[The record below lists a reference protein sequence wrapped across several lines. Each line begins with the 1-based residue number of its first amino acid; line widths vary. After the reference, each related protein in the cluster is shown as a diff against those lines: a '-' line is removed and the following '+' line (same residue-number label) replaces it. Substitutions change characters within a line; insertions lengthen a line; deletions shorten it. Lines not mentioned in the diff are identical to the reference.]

1 MNYEKKLTTRRRKT
15 IHNAKFVIEVESD
28 KKTKALRTISVFDN
42 RTQEYKTEEF
52 IKERGISWFLDL
64 DDLKQTLNWNLN
76 GDSSKYQFSWG
87 QSSKIKS
94 SGRAY
99 VYH

>member
-1 MNYEKKLTTRRRKT
+1 MRRKT

-28 KKTKALRTISVFDN
+28 KKTKKLRTISVFDN
-42 RTQEYKTEEF
+42 RTQEYKKEEF
-52 IKERGISWFLDL
+52 IKERNIAWFLDL

-76 GDSSKYQFSWG
+76 GDSSKYQFVWG
-87 QSSKIKS
+87 QSSNIKS

>member
-1 MNYEKKLTTRRRKT
+1 MRRKT
-15 IHNAKFVIEVESD
+15 IHNAKFIIEVESD
-28 KKTKALRTISVFDN
+28 KKTKTLRTISVFDN
-42 RTQEYKTEEF
+42 RTQEYKTEKF
-52 IKERGISWFLDL
+52 INERGISWFLDL

-76 GDSSKYQFSWG
+76 GDSKKYQFVWG